1 MDCNIYIDI
10 LFGINYCMDLVI
22 LLIVNRIMR
31 YHASA
36 IRLLLSSTLGAVWS
50 VAAVMIPDRYRLF
63 VNLCT
68 YFIVT
73 ALMLAVIN
81 SPLNIIKARQSN
93 KDRYALTNYL
103 KELFKGMI
111 IMLSVACFS
120 GGIMHMIVYYTYA
133 GWIIR
138 RILVTYNQLIYLI
151 LISVVVIIVIA
162 RVYRTYKKNSDIY
175 KVTVIVDNHKIML
188 HGIVDTGNQLTDK
201 YTGKPVNVMDKSYF
215 ENVLYQINDY
225 GRLKYHFIP
234 YRTIGNNEG
243 IIEVIT
249 SDYMYISGKDETKAY
264 KGALIGLSDR
274 KVSQNGEYQALIN
287 GRMI

>member
-1 MDCNIYIDI
+1 
-10 LFGINYCMDLVI
+10 MDLVI
-22 LLIVNRIMR
+22 LLIVNRIMH

-81 SPLNIIKARQSN
+81 SPLNIIKAQQSN
-93 KDRYALTNYL
+93 NDRYALTNYL

>member
-1 MDCNIYIDI
+1 
-10 LFGINYCMDLVI
+10 MDLVI

-81 SPLNIIKARQSN
+81 SPLNIIKARKSN
-93 KDRYALTNYL
+93 NDRYALTNYL
-103 KELFKGMI
+103 KELFKGII

-175 KVTVIVDNHKIML
+175 KVTVIVDNYKIML

>member
-1 MDCNIYIDI
+1 
-10 LFGINYCMDLVI
+10 MDLVI

-93 KDRYALTNYL
+93 NDRYALTNYL

-162 RVYRTYKKNSDIY
+162 RVYRTYRKNSDIY

-234 YRTIGNNEG
+234 DRTIGNNEG

>member
-1 MDCNIYIDI
+1 
-10 LFGINYCMDLVI
+10 MDLVI

-111 IMLSVACFS
+111 IMLSVACLS

-175 KVTVIVDNHKIML
+175 KVTVIVDNHRIML

>member
-1 MDCNIYIDI
+1 
-10 LFGINYCMDLVI
+10 MDLVI

-73 ALMLAVIN
+73 PIMLAVIN
-81 SPLNIIKARQSN
+81 SPLNIIKAQQSN

-162 RVYRTYKKNSDIY
+162 RVYRTYRKNSDIY

>member
-1 MDCNIYIDI
+1 
-10 LFGINYCMDLVI
+10 MDLVI

-81 SPLNIIKARQSN
+81 SPLNIIKARQGN

-175 KVTVIVDNHKIML
+175 KVTVIVDNHRIML

>member
-1 MDCNIYIDI
+1 
-10 LFGINYCMDLVI
+10 MDLVI

-175 KVTVIVDNHKIML
+175 KVAVIVDNHKIML

>member
-1 MDCNIYIDI
+1 
-10 LFGINYCMDLVI
+10 MDLVI

-73 ALMLAVIN
+73 ALMLAMIN
-81 SPLNIIKARQSN
+81 SPLNIIKAQQSN

-162 RVYRTYKKNSDIY
+162 RVYRTYRKNSDIY

>member
-1 MDCNIYIDI
+1 
-10 LFGINYCMDLVI
+10 MDLVI

-81 SPLNIIKARQSN
+81 SPLNIIKARQGN

-138 RILVTYNQLIYLI
+138 RILGTYNQLIYLI

-175 KVTVIVDNHKIML
+175 KVTVIVDNHRIML

-249 SDYMYISGKDETKAY
+249 SDYMYISGKDETTAY

>member
-1 MDCNIYIDI
+1 
-10 LFGINYCMDLVI
+10 MDLVI
-22 LLIVNRIMR
+22 LLIVYSIMR

-81 SPLNIIKARQSN
+81 SPLNIIKAQQSN
-93 KDRYALTNYL
+93 NDRYALTNYL
-103 KELFKGMI
+103 KELLKGMI

-188 HGIVDTGNQLTDK
+188 HGLVDTGNQLTDK

-249 SDYMYISGKDETKAY
+249 SDYMYISGKDESKAY

-274 KVSQNGEYQALIN
+274 KVSQNGDYQALIY